1 MLSNLVKKPKK
12 RTLAD
17 AERDIE
23 RLKKALSAEKA
34 LNQALM
40 IEREFFVEQ
49 SRTLQNHTQ
58 TVYRLYASLFDRLSS
73 MSVTESD
80 IRENLEM
87 AVKELRKPLATV
99 EAVRVLMSARDD
111 STQGAYTKRDSLTQ
125 GVYTRSDD

>member
-17 AERDIE
+17 AERDIDA
-23 RLKKALSAEKA
+23 LKKALSAEKA

-58 TVYRLYASLFDRLSS
+58 TVYRLYASLFERLSS
-73 MSVTESD
+73 MSVTESAIKD
-80 IRENLEM
+80 NLET
-87 AVKELRKPLATV
+87 ALKELKKPLTTV
-99 EAVRVLMSARDD
+99 EAVRALMSARDD
-111 STQGAYTKRDSLTQ
+111 STQGTYTKRDSLTQ